1 MTTLNAN
8 TRERDGVEQL
18 LPWHAV
24 GSLSPQE
31 SERVQAALD
40 HDDELVR
47 EFATVRE
54 EFVATIHLNEAL
66 DVPSLRL
73 MERLRAGIEAE
84 GVSRKE
90 RRRSHGIENW
100 LAGRLSRLS
109 ARTLAWS
116 ALAVTLAVALEATA
130 TIHLVQRGGS
140 GDHRIVSS
148 PRAGEPAAGTFALIR
163 FAPSASAA
171 EIADLLGAHQ
181 ISIVDGPRAEG
192 LYKVR
197 AAGLAKEEFAQA
209 LSRIRNESTVVRLVV
224 PTE

>member
-73 MERLRAGIEAE
+73 MARLRAGIEAE

-90 RRRSHGIENW
+90 RRRSQGIENW

-209 LSRIRNESTVVRLVV
+209 LSRIRTESAVVRLVV